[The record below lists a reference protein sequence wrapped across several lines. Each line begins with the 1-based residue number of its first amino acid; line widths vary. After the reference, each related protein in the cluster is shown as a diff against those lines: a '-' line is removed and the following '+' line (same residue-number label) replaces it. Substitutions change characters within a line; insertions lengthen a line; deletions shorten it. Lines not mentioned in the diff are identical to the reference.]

1 MKILLLLLA
10 LVVTGLAE
18 DPNATA
24 RFLAGLPLN
33 ATDLANFAQ
42 TPAWKM
48 HAKQME
54 EGWSQSEARQMQ
66 KIRAGA
72 PASLGGIHSSPLP
85 VFYFFSGPDILYA
98 QALFPNAGTYVLC
111 AKEPVGQVS
120 DPSTV
125 PPEDLPLALA
135 GLRKSLTSLLS
146 WSFFITQDLRV
157 DINQRHFTGIL
168 PVLEILLARAGSTI
182 TEVALVSCDRTGAIV
197 MGGGKG
203 TPGARIRFTRGTGGP
218 QTLYYFCGDISNG
231 GLGAN
236 EGVLR
241 FCEKLGRGQSLLK
254 AASYLPHEAGFSK
267 IRDWILSRSR
277 TIVQDPSGIPFK
289 YLDPSQWQI
298 RLWGREGQPV
308 KLFAKYQQPQLEAAL
323 TSAPRPFLPFGFGYQ
338 HLPNNAVMI
347 VAERAQSAAPAP
359 AAAPVP
365 VAVPVS
371 PPAPAAPAPAP
382 SESGGLRR

>member
-1 MKILLLLLA
+1 MKTLLLLLA
-10 LVVTGLAE
+10 FVASGFAE
-18 DPNATA
+18 NPNATA
-24 RFLAGLPLN
+24 RFLAGLPLDG
-33 ATDLANFAQ
+33 TDLAPFAQ

-54 EGWSQSEARQMQ
+54 EGWSQSELRQMQ
-66 KIRAGA
+66 KIRAWA

-125 PPEDLPLALA
+125 PPQDLPLALA

-157 DINQRHFTGIL
+157 DIKQRHFTGIL
-168 PVLEILLARAGSTI
+168 PVLEILLARAGSTV
-182 TEVALVSCDRTGAIV
+182 TEVALITCDRTGGIV

-203 TPGARIRFTRGTGGP
+203 TPGARIRFTRGGGQ
-218 QTLYYFCGDISNG
+218 QTLFYFCGDISNG

-254 AASYLPHEAGFSK
+254 AASYLPHDPEFSK

-277 TIVQDPSGIPFK
+277 TIVEDPSGIPFK
-289 YLDPSQWQI
+289 YFDPSQWSI
-298 RLWGREGQPV
+298 RLWGREGKPIQ
-308 KLFAKYQQPQLEAAL
+308 LFAKYQQPQLEAAL
-323 TSAPRPFLPFGFGYQ
+323 AKAPRPFLPFGFGYQ

-347 VAERAQSAAPAP
+347 VAERAQNAAPP
-359 AAAPVP
+359 PVP

-371 PPAPAAPAPAP
+371 PPPPEAPVEA
-382 SESGGLRR
+382 GGLRR

>member
-1 MKILLLLLA
+1 MKNFLLLLA

-33 ATDLANFAQ
+33 GTDLANFSQ

-48 HAKQME
+48 HAKQMD
-54 EGWSQSEARQMQ
+54 EGWGQSEARQMQ
-66 KIRAGA
+66 KIRAWA
-72 PASLGGIHSSPLP
+72 PVSLGAIHNSPLP

-111 AKEPVGQVS
+111 AKEPVGQVA

-157 DINQRHFTGIL
+157 DIKQQHFTGIL
-168 PVLEILLARAGSTI
+168 PVIEILLARAGSTI

-203 TPGARIRFTRGTGGP
+203 TPGARIKFTRGGGQ

-231 GLGAN
+231 GLGAH

-277 TIVQDPSGIPFK
+277 AIVQDPSGIPFK
-289 YLDPSQWQI
+289 YFDPSQWAI
-298 RLWGREGQPV
+298 RLWGREGKPV
-308 KLFAKYQQPQLEAAL
+308 ELFAKYKQPDLEVAL
-323 TSAPRPFLPFGFGYQ
+323 SSAPRPCLAVGLGDQ
-338 HLPNNAVMI
+338 HLPNNPGMI
-347 VAERAQSAAPAP
+347 VAERGPTAAPA
-359 AAAPVP
+359 APP
-365 VAVPVS
+365 VAVPV
-371 PPAPAAPAPAP
+371 PQQAPAPAPAPAAPAEA
-382 SESGGLRR
+382 GGLRR